1 MRISIRAQLAI
12 VLVLSSAVGLAT
24 LAIATWVTN
33 HDFVLNVAASRLRTT
48 AVLKSAQIAFN
59 LELMQTAATF
69 LTTRTII
76 QQALERYN
84 NGSNT
89 TPQNWETAISDLRA
103 TLGNVGPLTNPLV
116 LQASVFSVNTS
127 GPAGNSS
134 VLNGTGTFEP
144 IRLPYDDAQG
154 QAVYLGSQGSGYP
167 PALYPN
173 LTISN
178 SSLGYTANYNGE
190 SLGLGSTLILGPLS
204 VNATF
209 SLLSFTLPIV
219 GNDNNTEILGWA
231 TVLGNARLIQ
241 LVQQDQRGLGLTG
254 ETLLLGPT
262 NTTNNFPDGIL
273 GNEEGAATAEVRY
286 LLPLN
291 ATSKDR
297 HPGHIIGTE
306 NPPFQASRYPAVE
319 RALVEDSRG
328 INDVNSILRTHNEAN
343 VSVSTGYSMVPS
355 DLVDWVVVVEQAR
368 SEVWEPID
376 RLRKIILACLF
387 AIIAFWMIVSF
398 PLAHWAVLP
407 IIRLRAASEQTIDPP
422 TRGNSSQESSSGLSQ
437 SCNKFDAKSSC
448 SKSVH
453 GKRMFVIEKIARWR
467 GKRRGGLHI
476 EQRDDQRFRIPG
488 KVPEKKKVWIKD
500 EMTDLIRTFNEMSD
514 ELYLQYSK
522 LEERVRQRTIELEHS
537 KKAAEA
543 ANESKTVFVA
553 NVSHELKT
561 PLNGILGMC
570 AVCMEESDPSKLKQS
585 LGIIYKSGDL
595 LLRTL
600 TDLLTFST
608 NQVGLQVLKLD
619 EKEFYLRDVE
629 SQVTALF
636 GEMARERGINL
647 AVSYQDAPQERYGTP
662 DQPPLKDM
670 ALWGDV
676 HRILQ
681 MVINFTS
688 NALKF
693 TPAGGSVT
701 VTVRTIAEIPQ
712 RHRSDA
718 GRTIQFPDRQSTNQA
733 TPSPNIDGTA
743 NFINPREPRH
753 DQAPA
758 PPPGNDICIEIDVQD
773 TGPGIPEAQQRSI
786 FEPFVQA
793 DAGLSRKHSGTGL
806 GLSICSQLAS
816 LMRGTIGLS
825 STVGVGSTFTTRLPL
840 RRITGSTRSSRELS
854 RNNSHSV
861 PPTGDWPRE
870 RVPTMAA
877 MTAQHSI
884 KPLTA
889 PQGKAEAPPLTSTP
903 SSQARAIGKAGKDI
917 KADKEA
923 HHDFS
928 KVRILVAEDNKVNQE
943 VITRM
948 LKLEKIFDVTVAA
961 DGQQALDLVKTNTP
975 SAEVA
980 TDSTGDDSSTLVED
994 SRATPYD
1001 LIFMDCQMPVMDGLT
1016 STRLIRQYGYT
1027 GPIVALTAY
1036 AEQSNVDDCYQA
1048 GMDYF
1053 LAKPIKRPLLKKVL
1067 TDYCSPPPTAI
1078 GGVESN
1084 GTANGHSSRGQGQSP
1099 ISPDSSAKGATSQT
1113 RRSNEAIEMQSLEK
1127 SQSTEPPATQPE
1139 KT

>member
-76 QQALERYN
+76 QHALQRYN
-84 NGSNT
+84 NGSDT
-89 TPQNWETAISDLRA
+89 TPQNLLSASADLNA
-103 TLGNVGPLTNPLV
+103 TLGNVGPLMNPLV
-116 LQASVFSVNTS
+116 LQASVFAVNTT

-134 VLNGTGTFEP
+134 VLNGTGSFTP
-144 IRLPYDDAQG
+144 IRLPWDNKQG
-154 QAVYLGSQGSGYP
+154 QPVYLGDPGPGYP

-178 SSLGYTANYNGE
+178 SSTLGYTASYNGE
-190 SLGLGSTLILGPLS
+190 VLGLESTLILGPLS

-219 GNDNNTEILGWA
+219 GNDNNTEILGWT

-241 LVQQDQRGLGLTG
+241 LVQQDQRGLGTTG

-262 NTTNNFPDGIL
+262 NSTNNFPGGTL
-273 GNEEGAATAEVRY
+273 GNSKGAAAAEVRY

-291 ATSKDR
+291 ITSIDR
-297 HPGHIIGTE
+297 HPRHVLGTD
-306 NPPFQASRYPAVE
+306 NPPFQASKYPAVE
-319 RALVEDSRG
+319 RALIEDSRG
-328 INDVNSILRTHNEAN
+328 VNDVNSILRTHNEADVP
-343 VSVSTGYSMVPS
+343 VSAGYSMVPS
-355 DLVDWVVVVEQAR
+355 NLVDWIIVVEQAR

-376 RLRKIILACLF
+376 RLRTIILACLF
-387 AIIAFWMIVSF
+387 AIIGFWTIVSF

-407 IIRLRAASEQTIDPP
+407 IIRLRAATEQTIDPP
-422 TRGNSSQESSSGLSQ
+422 TRGNSSEESSSGRSQ

-448 SKSVH
+448 SNPVN
-453 GKRMFVIEKIARWR
+453 GRRVFFTETIARWR

-500 EMTDLIRTFNEMSD
+500 EMTELVRTFNEMSD

-543 ANESKTVFVA
+543 ANESKTLFLA
-553 NVSHELKT
+553 TISHELKT

-608 NQVGLQVLKLD
+608 NQVGHQVLKLD
-619 EKEFYLRDVE
+619 EREFYLRDIE

-636 GEMARERGINL
+636 GDMARERGIQL
-647 AVSYQDAPQERYGTP
+647 SVVYQDMPLERYSSP
-662 DQPPLKDM
+662 DQPTLKDL

-681 MVINFTS
+681 MVINFAS

-701 VTVRTIAEIPQ
+701 VTVRALAETPL

-718 GRTIQFPDRQSTNQA
+718 ARRVQFPNKQSTNQPK
-733 TPSPNIDGTA
+733 PSPNIAGTA

-753 DQAPA
+753 DQAPP
-758 PPPGNDICIEIDVQD
+758 PPPGDDLCIEIDVRD
-773 TGPGIPEAQQRSI
+773 TGPGIPEEQQRSI

-806 GLSICSQLAS
+806 GLSICLQLAS
-816 LMRGTIGLS
+816 LMHGTIGLTS
-825 STVGVGSTFTTRLPL
+825 AVGVGSTFTTQLPL
-840 RRITGSTRSSRELS
+840 RRITGTASARSSLS
-854 RNNSHSV
+854 RRNSQIV
-861 PPTGDWPRE
+861 LPTGDWPNE
-870 RVPTMAA
+870 RVPTIAT
-877 MTAQHSI
+877 MTAHHTI
-884 KPLTA
+884 KPVAA
-889 PQGKAEAPPLTSTP
+889 PQDTANAPPLTSTP
-903 SSQARAIGKAGKDI
+903 SSQARAIGRAGKEI
-917 KADKEA
+917 KANKEA
-923 HHDFS
+923 HNDFS
-928 KVRILVAEDNKVNQE
+928 KVKILVAEDNKVNQE

-948 LKLEKIFDVTVAA
+948 LKLEKIFDITVAA

-975 SAEVA
+975 PSEAA
-980 TDSTGDDSSTLVED
+980 TDPTGDDTSTLVEESLSSSTP

-1016 STRLIRQYGYT
+1016 STKLIRQHGYT

-1067 TDYCSPPPTAI
+1067 TDYCAPPPTTMN
-1078 GGVESN
+1078 GVEN
-1084 GTANGHSSRGQGQSP
+1084 DATAPTKAHSTTA
-1099 ISPDSSAKGATSQT
+1099 PDLKASDSKYSTPQT
-1113 RRSNEAIEMQSLEK
+1113 QQPGEFIEMQSL
-1127 SQSTEPPATQPE
+1127 
-1139 KT
+1139 